1 MTAEVDEPRAV
12 PGCGLYVSEAQGR
25 YGFPDHPFG
34 TDRQQAFYD
43 EALARGLHQRAS
55 LLEPSAVERELL
67 ERFHAP
73 GYVDRLRELSERGS
87 GLLDMGDTPAF
98 AGCYEAAGAVA
109 AAAVDAVERIMAG
122 ELRAAMVPIAG
133 LHHARRGRA
142 GGFCIVNDCGVAI
155 ETLLAPPHSL
165 ERVAYV
171 DIDAH
176 HGDGVYYGFE
186 DEPRVI
192 VADLHEDGRF
202 LYPGT
207 GSADERGTGQAEG
220 TKLNLPQLPGATD
233 DAFEA
238 SWAEAE
244 AFVEAA
250 QPQFIVLHC
259 GADSVAGDPLTHMA
273 WSVEAHRAAARSL
286 RRIADAHAGGR
297 LLALGG
303 GGYNRNNLAAAWCN
317 VLEELL

>member
-1 MTAEVDEPRAV
+1 MTAEVVTPGAA
-12 PGCGLYVSEAQGR
+12 PGCGLYISEALAR

-34 TDRQQAFYD
+34 THRQQAFFD
-43 EALARGLHQRAS
+43 EAQARGLHRRVR
-55 LLEPSAVERELL
+55 LLEPAPVDRALL
-67 ERFHAP
+67 QRFHTP
-73 GYVDRLRELSERGS
+73 GYIDRVEELSALGF

-98 AGCYEAAGAVA
+98 EGCYEAAGAVA
-109 AAAVDAVERIMAG
+109 SAAVDAVERIMRG
-122 ELRAAMVPIAG
+122 ELRTAMVPIAG
-133 LHHARRGRA
+133 LHHARRDRA

-202 LYPGT
+202 LFPGT
-207 GSADERGTGQAEG
+207 GSADERGRAAAEG

-233 DAFEA
+233 DEFES

-250 QPQFIVLHC
+250 QPQFIILQC

-273 WSVEAHRAAARSL
+273 WSVEAHRRAARTL
-286 RRIADAHAGGR
+286 RRLADEHADGR

-303 GGYNRNNLAAAWCN
+303 GGYNRGNLATAWCN